1 MDVLLIDMLAQQRS
15 RYFGAHDWARPVVEA
30 ILTLN
35 PSRFYDL
42 LVFTVSLAANAME
55 RREGL
60 TWLLIAARY
69 GRRSSLAEIVGFA
82 KSQPEDVQ
90 RLLLPVLLLDGGRAA
105 LALALARR
113 RNKFYCVDYFG
124 PGATVER
131 PARTGQLAVAI
142 RRSPMAPH
150 ESDE

>member
-1 MDVLLIDMLAQQRS
+1 MLAQRRS

-69 GRRSSLAEIVGFA
+69 VRRSSLAEIVGFA

-90 RLLLPVLLLDGGRAA
+90 RLLLPVLLLDGGRA
-105 LALALARR
+105 ALALARR

>member
-69 GRRSSLAEIVGFA
+69 VRRSSLAEIVGFA

-90 RLLLPVLLLDGGRAA
+90 RLLLPVLLLDGGRA
-105 LALALARR
+105 ALALARR

>member
-105 LALALARR
+105 LALARR